1 MNNET
6 NRSGIIKA
14 AFLVAA
20 FLIAGLFSLIVF
32 LLMPAE
38 REGSP
43 VFWVSWAFGGPVNFL
58 ATAVL
63 VCRAFRKGS
72 EGLIRI
78 PLYLGIAGIFTFL
91 YIAMSATF
99 IFWTA
104 VEFVVALVLLAAVS
118 VIYAILAMYVVLGA
132 EYIIRD
138 QRHTRKKVM
147 FLKLLE
153 ADILDAVPKAKD
165 PHSSAALRT
174 LAEEVRFS
182 DPMSHSSLSV
192 LEAEIMTELSKAT
205 SALTADGAADVT
217 PFVSSIRLLLDQR
230 NRRCQILK

>member
-1 MNNET
+1 MNNEKSSS
-6 NRSGIIKA
+6 NSIKV
-14 AFLVAA
+14 AFLITA

-32 LLMPAE
+32 MMIPPE

-43 VFWVSWAFGGPVNFL
+43 VFWVSWVFGAPVNFL
-58 ATAVL
+58 ATAFL
-63 VCRAFRKGS
+63 VCRAFRRGS

-78 PLYLGIAGIFTFL
+78 PIYLGLAGIFTFL
-91 YIAMSATF
+91 YIAMGATF
-99 IFWTA
+99 IFWTE
-104 VEFVVALVLLAAVS
+104 VELVLAIVLLAS
-118 VIYAILAMYVVLGA
+118 VTVLYAILAMYFVLGA

-138 QRHTRKKVM
+138 QRRTRKKVM

-153 ADILDAVPKAKD
+153 ADILDAVPRAKN
-165 PHSSAALRT
+165 PPSSAALRA

-182 DPMSHSSLSV
+182 DPMSHASLAV
-192 LEAEIMTELSKAT
+192 LESEIMTELSKAT
-205 SALTADGAADVT
+205 SALAADAEADVT